1 MGYQSKKKKQFV
13 SFADGGSI
21 ELPSYERNKNWF
33 LENKF
38 VILTFLLLHLL
49 CVQLIGSEEYILL
62 ATRLF

>member
-38 VILTFLLLHLL
+38 VILTFF
-49 CVQLIGSEEYILL
+49 IGSEEYILL
-62 ATRLF
+62 ATRSF

>member
-38 VILTFLLLHLL
+38 VILTFF
-49 CVQLIGSEEYILL
+49 VAALIMCAIY
-62 ATRLF
+62 